1 MSDRPKVSL
10 GGVLAQVVS
19 CDHDGHEPD
28 LSGGHR
34 VEYVVAGVRG
44 VFAHAQAVDGSDD
57 KHRENAEILARK
69 FNVDV
74 EALPG
79 HRFSYRVV
87 PAEHGKFMVD
97 FELVGG
103 PETAVVE

>member
-1 MSDRPKVSL
+1 MSDRPKIGLSE
-10 GGVLAQVVS
+10 VLAQVVA
-19 CDHDGHEPD
+19 CDHDGYEPD
-28 LSGGHR
+28 LSGGRR
-34 VEYVVAGVRG
+34 VEYVVIAVRG

-69 FNVDV
+69 FKVDV

-103 PETAVVE
+103 PVTR

>member
-1 MSDRPKVSL
+1 MSDRPETGL
-10 GGVLAQVVS
+10 AEVLAHLAS
-19 CDHDGHEPD
+19 CDHDDYEPD
-28 LSGGHR
+28 LSGGRR
-34 VEYVVAGVRG
+34 VEYVVTAVPGY
-44 VFAHAQAVDGSDD
+44 FAHAHAVDDPND
-57 KHRENAEILARK
+57 RHRENADILARRFK
-69 FNVDV
+69 VDV

-103 PETAVVE
+103 PDEQVVA

>member
-1 MSDRPKVSL
+1 MRTPLMIRTTSI
-10 GGVLAQVVS
+10 G
-19 CDHDGHEPD
+19 E
-28 LSGGHR
+28 
-34 VEYVVAGVRG
+34 
-44 VFAHAQAVDGSDD
+44 QAD
-57 KHRENAEILARK
+57 ILARK
-69 FNVDV
+69 FKVDT

-103 PETAVVE
+103 PETQVVA